1 MSAVEEGVIEK
12 IRHRAEVGKN
22 KYGVTAER
30 TDLSLLDWM
39 QHAQEEALD
48 FAIYL
53 ERAMSIVEKMK

>member
-1 MSAVEEGVIEK
+1 MSVYEDALIEK
-12 IRHRAEVGKN
+12 VRRRAKIGKK
-22 KYGVTAER
+22 KYGVTVER
-30 TDLSLLDWM
+30 TDLSLLNWM